1 MKKPHSLVIG
11 GTRGAGRSLV
21 KAFASEDHVVSVIGR
36 RSPPEA
42 DHQIPNVHYWAMDLT
57 DKERLDA
64 VLSEIVNKN
73 GELSNLVF
81 LQRYRGK
88 QEDWSGEIETTL
100 TATKNIIEQL
110 SAKFDDRADKSMV
123 LVSSVFSHFVGDGQA
138 LSYHVAKAGLDQM
151 VRYYAV
157 ALGPKGIRVNGVS
170 PITFLKEES
179 KDVYLKNENL
189 MNLYKTIIPL
199 ARMGTSEEVANV
211 IAFLCSHRA
220 SFITGQHI
228 VVDGGL
234 SLIWQETL
242 ARKLSSY

>member
-64 VLSEIVNKN
+64 VLAEIVNKN

-170 PITFLKEES
+170 PITFLKE
-179 KDVYLKNENL
+179 
-189 MNLYKTIIPL
+189 
-199 ARMGTSEEVANV
+199 
-211 IAFLCSHRA
+211 
-220 SFITGQHI
+220 
-228 VVDGGL
+228 
-234 SLIWQETL
+234 
-242 ARKLSSY
+242 

>member
-42 DHQIPNVHYWAMDLT
+42 DQQIPNVHYWATDLT

-64 VLSEIVNKN
+64 VLAEIVNKN
-73 GELSNLVF
+73 GKLSNLVF
-81 LQRYRGK
+81 LQRYRGTDD
-88 QEDWSGEIETTL
+88 DWSGEIETTL
-100 TATKNIIEQL
+100 TATKYIIEQL
-110 SAKFDDRADKSMV
+110 SAKFDDGADKSMV
-123 LVSSVFSHFVGDGQA
+123 LVSSIFSHFVGDGQA
-138 LSYHVAKAGLDQM
+138 LSYHVAKAGLEQM

-179 KDVYLKNENL
+179 KDFYLRNENL
-189 MNLYKTIIPL
+189 MNLYRTIIPL
-199 ARMGTSEEVANV
+199 ARMGTSEEVANA
-211 IAFLCSHRA
+211 IALLCSHRA
-220 SFITGQHI
+220 SFITGQNI

-234 SLIWQETL
+234 SLISQETL
-242 ARKLSSY
+242 VRKLSS

>member
-1 MKKPHSLVIG
+1 
-11 GTRGAGRSLV
+11 
-21 KAFASEDHVVSVIGR
+21 
-36 RSPPEA
+36 
-42 DHQIPNVHYWAMDLT
+42 MDLT

-64 VLSEIVNKN
+64 VLAEIVSKN
-73 GELSNLVF
+73 GKLSNLVF

-88 QEDWSGEIETTL
+88 HDDWNGEIETTL
-100 TATKNIIEQL
+100 TATKYIVEQL
-110 SAKFDDRADKSMV
+110 SAEFDDGADKSMV
-123 LVSSVFSHFVGDGQA
+123 LVSSVFSRFVGDGQA

-157 ALGPKGIRVNGVS
+157 VLGPKGIRVNGVS

-179 KDVYLKNENL
+179 KDVYLKDAKL

-211 IAFLCSHRA
+211 IAFLCSHKA
-220 SFITGQHI
+220 SFVTGQNI

-242 ARKLSSY
+242 ARRLSS